1 MTKLH
6 VFDMDGTLL
15 RGSATVEICRHIGH
29 LETAQAIEDGWVR
42 GEIDDMQF
50 WDMCLPLWKD
60 LTDAEIDLAFH
71 SGQWIDGVA
80 DVLADIAARGEYSAV
95 ITQSPQFFVDR
106 MLGWGATTAHG
117 AGVAPGVPLTGP
129 GALMTVDDK
138 VKITTKL
145 MAEYGLTEADCV
157 AYGDST
163 SDVALFGH
171 LRHTISVNGNPTIR
185 QLAAVSYEGW
195 DLREAYAAARALL
208 EGRRPERPAPDKD
221 GAQACL
227 DRG

>member
-1 MTKLH
+1 MTRLH

-29 LETAQAIEDGWVR
+29 LETAQAIEDGWCR

-50 WDMCLPLWKD
+50 WDMCLPLWQD
-60 LTDAEIDLAFH
+60 LTDADIDRAFL
-71 SGQWIDGVA
+71 SGQWIDGVPE
-80 DVLADIAARGEYSAV
+80 VLADVAARGEYSAV

-117 AGVAPGVPLTGP
+117 AGVAPGGPLPGP
-129 GALMTVDDK
+129 EVLMTVEDK
-138 VKITTKL
+138 VRITTEL
-145 MAEYGLTEADCV
+145 MGEYGLTAADCV

-171 LRHTISVNGNPTIR
+171 LRHTVSVNGNPMIR
-185 QLAAVSYEGW
+185 EMAAVAYEGW
-195 DLREAYAAARALL
+195 DLREAYALGRDLL
-208 EGRRPERPAPDKD
+208 EGRRPAPDTD

-227 DRG
+227 DRS

>member
-1 MTKLH
+1 MTRLH

-15 RGSATVEICRHIGH
+15 RGSATIEICRHIGH

-42 GEIDDMQF
+42 GEIDDIQF
-50 WDMCLPLWKD
+50 WDRCLPLWQD

-117 AGVAPGVPLTGP
+117 AAVAPGCSLGP
-129 GALMTVDDK
+129 DVLMTAEDK
-138 VKITTKL
+138 VEITTNL
-145 MAEYGLTEADCV
+145 LAEYGLTEADCV

-163 SDVALFGH
+163 SDVVLFGQ
-171 LRHTISVNGNPTIR
+171 LPHTVSVNGSPTIR
-185 QLAAVSYEGW
+185 GLAAESYEGW
-195 DLREAYAAARALL
+195 DLREAYALGRALL
-208 EGRRPERPAPDKD
+208 EARPPGEPIPDMD
-221 GAQACL
+221 GARACF
-227 DRG
+227 DRS